1 MKDVTVELNVQ
12 EMGIIISALQNLE
25 NADELRLSHEYGSV
39 SALITDST
47 HSGSKWTGQ
56 KLAYAMMS
64 CRPSDL

>member
-39 SALITDST
+39 SAL
-47 HSGSKWTGQ
+47 
-56 KLAYAMMS
+56 YNS
-64 CRPSDL
+64 CLLYTSPSPRD

>member
-39 SALITDST
+39 SAL
-47 HSGSKWTGQ
+47 
-56 KLAYAMMS
+56 YN
-64 CRPSDL
+64 